1 MAAWTAANISEL
13 VLMSSNHSRSSSDLA
28 PPLVNRRDLRHD
40 VDAGGQPAFHQTAPD
55 FAGFFVTA
63 YCAKYD
69 LFASHIKSA
78 VGRRWEFVKD
88 PASKGRSMLTQIK
101 FGTSGWR
108 AVMAEEF
115 TFANVRRAVEGIARY
130 VVLQKPQGA
139 RVIVGRDPRFLGET
153 FCSMAAE
160 ILAAHGITPLVVA
173 EPAPTPAF
181 AYAVIQSK
189 ADGVINFTA
198 SHNPPEYNGIKFSTP
213 DGCPALPEV
222 TKKIEAEIVAGDNP
236 PSTME
241 AASADKGTLDP
252 KPMYLKRLGEIIDL
266 EAIRKAGVRVA
277 FDPMWGAARGY
288 SDELLRSAGADV
300 ATVHDYRDVLF
311 GGHAPE
317 PDDHLL
323 EDLRIKMRETGAQ
336 IGIATDGD
344 ADRFGIVDGDGTFL
358 QPNYVIAL
366 LFDYLVESRGWK
378 NGVAKS
384 VATTN
389 LINAL
394 AEKHGVELYETPV
407 GFKYIGELIMQ
418 DKIAIGGEES
428 AGLSIRHHVPE
439 KDGLLAGLLC
449 CEAVAKRGKPLGEQ
463 LKAISNQVGSYYP
476 QRENFRLTPEV
487 KGKFTEKLRVDPKEF
502 VGHSVS
508 QVVRTD
514 GLKLLFDDGSWVC
527 YRLSGTE
534 PVVRVYTEARSER
547 GSEKLSTAAKNWIF
561 E

>member
-1 MAAWTAANISEL
+1 
-13 VLMSSNHSRSSSDLA
+13 
-28 PPLVNRRDLRHD
+28 
-40 VDAGGQPAFHQTAPD
+40 
-55 FAGFFVTA
+55 
-63 YCAKYD
+63 
-69 LFASHIKSA
+69 
-78 VGRRWEFVKD
+78 
-88 PASKGRSMLTQIK
+88 MLTQIK

-115 TFANVRRAVEGIARY
+115 TFANVQRAVGGIARY
-130 VVLQKPQGA
+130 VASQKRKGA

-153 FCSMAAE
+153 FCAMAADL
-160 ILAAHGITPLVVA
+160 LAFQGITPLVVA
-173 EPAPTPAF
+173 DSAPTPAF
-181 AYAVIQSK
+181 AHAVVANK

-222 TKKIEAEIVAGDNP
+222 TRQIEALITAGDT
-236 PSTME
+236 STTSSDMMIPRPVTKE
-241 AASADKGTLDP
+241 SLDP
-252 KPMYLKRLGEIIDL
+252 KPAYLKRLGEVVDL
-266 EAIRKAGVRVA
+266 DVIKKAGLKVA

-288 SDELLRSAGADV
+288 SDELLRGAGVQV

-323 EDLRIKMRETGAQ
+323 EDLRKKMRETGAQ

-344 ADRFGIVDGDGTFL
+344 ADRFGIVDTDGTFL
-358 QPNYVIAL
+358 QPNYVIAI

-394 AEKHGVELYETPV
+394 AKAHGVELHETPV

-439 KDGLLAGLLC
+439 KDGVLAGLLC
-449 CEAVAKRGKPLGEQ
+449 CEAVARRGKSLGEQ
-463 LKAISNQVGSYYP
+463 LKAISDKVGSFYP
-476 QRENFRLTPEV
+476 KRENFRLTPEV
-487 KGKFTEKLRVDPKEF
+487 KAKFTEKLKSDPREF
-502 VGHSVS
+502 CGHPVS
-508 QVVRTD
+508 EVVRTD
-514 GLKLLFDDGSWVC
+514 GLKLVFSDGSWVC

-534 PVVRVYTEARSER
+534 PVVRAYTEARSER
-547 GSEKLSTAAKNWIF
+547 GLEKLSTAAKSWIF

>member
-1 MAAWTAANISEL
+1 M
-13 VLMSSNHSRSSSDLA
+13 V
-28 PPLVNRRDLRHD
+28 
-40 VDAGGQPAFHQTAPD
+40 
-55 FAGFFVTA
+55 
-63 YCAKYD
+63 
-69 LFASHIKSA
+69 
-78 VGRRWEFVKD
+78 
-88 PASKGRSMLTQIK
+88 TQIK

-115 TFANVRRAVEGIARY
+115 TFANVRRAVTGIARY
-130 VVLQKPQGA
+130 VASQKPKGA

-153 FCSMAAE
+153 FCSMASE
-160 ILAAHGITPLVVA
+160 ILAAHAITPLVVPD
-173 EPAPTPAF
+173 PAPTPAF
-181 AYAVIQSK
+181 AHAVIANK

-222 TKKIEAEIVAGDNP
+222 TKKIEAEIVAGDN
-236 PSTME
+236 
-241 AASADKGTLDP
+241 ASAAKPSNPTPVSPESLDP
-252 KPMYLKRLGEIIDL
+252 KPAYLKRLGEIIDL
-266 EAIRKAGVRVA
+266 EIIRKAGLRVV

-288 SDELLRSAGADV
+288 SDELLRTAGLQV

-317 PDDHLL
+317 PDGHLL
-323 EDLRIKMRETGAQ
+323 EDLRQKMRETGAQ

-344 ADRFGIVDGDGTFL
+344 ADRFGIVDEDGTFI
-358 QPNYVIAL
+358 QPNFVIAL

-394 AEKHGVELYETPV
+394 AEKHGVELHETPV

-439 KDGLLAGLLC
+439 KDGVLAGLLC
-449 CEAVAKRGKPLGEQ
+449 CEAVARRGKSLGEQ
-463 LKAISNQVGSYYP
+463 LKAISNQVGSFWP
-476 QRENFRLTPEV
+476 QRDNFRLTPEV
-487 KGKFTEKLRVDPKEF
+487 KAKFTDKLKSDPREF
-502 VGHSVS
+502 CGHPVS
-508 QVVRTD
+508 AVVRTD
-514 GLKLLFDDGSWVC
+514 GLKLLFSDGSWVC

-547 GSEKLSTAAKNWIF
+547 GLEKLSTAAKHWIF

>member
-1 MAAWTAANISEL
+1 
-13 VLMSSNHSRSSSDLA
+13 
-28 PPLVNRRDLRHD
+28 
-40 VDAGGQPAFHQTAPD
+40 
-55 FAGFFVTA
+55 
-63 YCAKYD
+63 
-69 LFASHIKSA
+69 
-78 VGRRWEFVKD
+78 
-88 PASKGRSMLTQIK
+88 MLTQIK

-115 TFANVRRAVEGIARY
+115 TFANVQRAVGGIARY
-130 VVLQKPQGA
+130 VASQKRKGA

-153 FCSMAAE
+153 FCSMAAD
-160 ILAAHGITPLVVA
+160 ILSFQGITPLVVA
-173 EPAPTPAF
+173 DPAPTPAF
-181 AYAVIQSK
+181 AHAVVASK

-222 TKKIEAEIVAGDNP
+222 TRKIEAQIAAGD
-236 PSTME
+236 T
-241 AASADKGTLDP
+241 SATSEMMIPLPTTKDSLDP
-252 KPMYLKRLGEIIDL
+252 KPAYLKRLGEVVDL
-266 EAIRKAGVRVA
+266 DVIKKTGLKVA

-288 SDELLRSAGADV
+288 SDELLRGAGVQV

-323 EDLRIKMRETGAQ
+323 EDLRKKMRETGAQ

-344 ADRFGIVDGDGTFL
+344 ADRFGIVDADGTFL
-358 QPNYVIAL
+358 QPNYVIAI

-394 AEKHGVELYETPV
+394 AKGHGVELHETPV

-439 KDGLLAGLLC
+439 KDGVLAGLLC
-449 CEAVAKRGKPLGEQ
+449 CEAVAQRGKTLGEQ
-463 LKAISNQVGSYYP
+463 LKTISDKVGSFYP
-476 QRENFRLTPEV
+476 KRENFRLTPEV
-487 KGKFTEKLRVDPKEF
+487 KAKFTEKLKSDPREF
-502 VGHSVS
+502 CGHSVS
-508 QVVRTD
+508 EVVRTD
-514 GLKLLFDDGSWVC
+514 GLKLVFSDGSWVC

-534 PVVRVYTEARSER
+534 PVVRAYTEARSER
-547 GSEKLSTAAKNWIF
+547 GLEKLSTAAKSWIF

>member
-1 MAAWTAANISEL
+1 
-13 VLMSSNHSRSSSDLA
+13 MS
-28 PPLVNRRDLRHD
+28 
-40 VDAGGQPAFHQTAPD
+40 
-55 FAGFFVTA
+55 
-63 YCAKYD
+63 
-69 LFASHIKSA
+69 
-78 VGRRWEFVKD
+78 
-88 PASKGRSMLTQIK
+88 TQIK

-115 TFANVRRAVEGIARY
+115 TFANVQRAVGGLARY
-130 VVLQKPQGA
+130 VAAQKSQGA

-153 FCSMAAE
+153 FCAMAAE

-173 EPAPTPAF
+173 APAPTPAF
-181 AYAVIQSK
+181 AHAVVHSK

-213 DGCPALPEV
+213 DGCPALPDV
-222 TKKIEAEIVAGDNP
+222 TKKIEAEIVAGDGATATP
-236 PSTME
+236 PIAVKTVHG
-241 AASADKGTLDP
+241 ALDP
-252 KPMYLKRLGEIIDL
+252 KPAYLKRLGEIIDL
-266 EAIRKAGVRVA
+266 DVIRKAKLRAV

-288 SDELLRSAGADV
+288 SDEVLRGAGLQV

-323 EDLRIKMRETGAQ
+323 QDLRKKMRECGAQ

-344 ADRFGIVDGDGTFL
+344 ADRFGIVDADGTFV

-394 AEKHGVELYETPV
+394 AEKHGVELHETPV

-439 KDGLLAGLLC
+439 KDGVLAGLLC
-449 CEAVAKRGKPLGEQ
+449 CEAVARRGKSLGEQ
-463 LKAISNQVGSYYP
+463 LKAVCNQVGSYYP
-476 QRENFRLTPEV
+476 KRENFRLTPEV
-487 KGKFTEKLRVDPKEF
+487 KEKFTEKLRSDPREF
-502 VGHSVS
+502 SGTKVS
-508 QVVRTD
+508 KVVRTD
-514 GLKLLFDDGSWVC
+514 GLKLLFGDGSWVC

-534 PVVRVYTEARSER
+534 PVVRVYSEARSEQ
-547 GSEKLSTAAKNWIF
+547 GLEKLSAAAKQWIF

>member
-1 MAAWTAANISEL
+1 M
-13 VLMSSNHSRSSSDLA
+13 LA
-28 PPLVNRRDLRHD
+28 
-40 VDAGGQPAFHQTAPD
+40 
-55 FAGFFVTA
+55 
-63 YCAKYD
+63 
-69 LFASHIKSA
+69 
-78 VGRRWEFVKD
+78 
-88 PASKGRSMLTQIK
+88 QIK

-115 TFANVRRAVEGIARY
+115 TFANVRRAVLGIARY
-130 VVLQKPQGA
+130 AASQKPQGA
-139 RVIVGRDPRFLGET
+139 RIIVGRDPRFLGET
-153 FCSMAAE
+153 FCSIAAE
-160 ILAAHGITPLVVA
+160 ILAAHNITPLVVT

-181 AYAVIQSK
+181 AYAGTQIK

-222 TKKIEAEIVAGDNP
+222 TKKIEGEIAAADSSQNSG
-236 PSTME
+236 PSSSPTAIKPE
-241 AASADKGTLDP
+241 SLDP
-252 KPMYLKRLGEIIDL
+252 KPAYLKRLGETIDL
-266 EAIRKAGVRVA
+266 DVIRKSGLRVA
-277 FDPMWGAARGY
+277 FDPMWGSARGY
-288 SDELLRSAGADV
+288 SDELLGNAGVQV

-323 EDLRIKMRETGAQ
+323 EDLRDKMTETGAQ

-344 ADRFGIVDGDGTFL
+344 ADRFGIVDVDGTFL

-389 LINAL
+389 LVNAL
-394 AEKHGVELYETPV
+394 AAHHGVQLYETPV
-407 GFKYIGELIMQ
+407 GFKYIGELIMK
-418 DKIAIGGEES
+418 DEIVIGGEES

-439 KDGLLAGLLC
+439 KDGVLAGLLC
-449 CEAVAKRGKPLGEQ
+449 CEAVARRGKSLREQ
-463 LKAISNQVGSYYP
+463 LKAISDKVGSYFP
-476 QRENFRLTPEV
+476 KRENFRLTPEV
-487 KGKFTEKLRVDPKEF
+487 RQKFTEKLRQDPREF
-502 VGHSVS
+502 CGHDVT

-514 GLKLLFDDGSWVC
+514 GLKLVFSDGSWVC

-534 PVVRVYTEARSER
+534 PVVRVYSEARSER
-547 GSEKLSTAAKNWIF
+547 GLEKLSTAAKHWIF